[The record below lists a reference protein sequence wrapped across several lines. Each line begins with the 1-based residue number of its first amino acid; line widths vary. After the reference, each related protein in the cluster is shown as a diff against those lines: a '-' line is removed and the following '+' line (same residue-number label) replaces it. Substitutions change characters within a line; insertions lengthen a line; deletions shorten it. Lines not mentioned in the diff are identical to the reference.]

1 MIGMCCCECR
11 KPFDEDFSRVWCS
24 FFQKYPGVNYVLVCI
39 NQTERGVLASRPC
52 ACFFAVVPEVR
63 GFLRC
68 VGGARVVHHVLHDRR
83 VAPCCV
89 FLGPAGRAQKG
100 SRVVYFARA
109 LKLAG
114 TLVWIITGM
123 PVLWYWM
130 NTGGRTTRMYDESL
144 AVERKGD
151 LLLAHEAW
159 CSYLGDF
166 VLLLCSC
173 CC

>member
-1 MIGMCCCECR
+1 MYDGRCYR
-11 KPFDEDFSRVWCS
+11 
-24 FFQKYPGVNYVLVCI
+24 Q
-39 NQTERGVLASRPC
+39 
-52 ACFFAVVPEVR
+52 R

-109 LKLAG
+109 LKLARTFLYLVRNAG
-114 TLVWIITGM
+114 TLVWIITG
-123 PVLWYWM
+123 
-130 NTGGRTTRMYDESL
+130 GRTTRKYDESL

-151 LLLAHEAW
+151 LLLAHDAW
-159 CSYLGDF
+159 CSYLGGL
-166 VLLLCSC
+166 VLLLLLCNC

>member
-1 MIGMCCCECR
+1 MYWYAPTRPSAEFWR
-11 KPFDEDFSRVWCS
+11 PDPVR
-24 FFQKYPGVNYVLVCI
+24 
-39 NQTERGVLASRPC
+39 ASLRW
-52 ACFFAVVPEVR
+52 
-63 GFLRC
+63 FLRC

-130 NTGGRTTRMYDESL
+130 NTGGRTTRRMYDESL

-159 CSYLGDF
+159 CSYLGGF